1 MGRLDHVDM
10 VNALDDYK
18 FVPNKPAGECII
30 TQKKSQSWMDRLFE
44 EYMHKHRT

>member
-1 MGRLDHVDM
+1 M

-30 TQKKSQSWMDRLFE
+30 TQKNHNHGWIDYSKNICINIGLES
-44 EYMHKHRT
+44 K